1 MSDLL
6 DIFGEVEKSVL
17 VPSHPL
23 REKGLPFRQMY
34 LAGLL
39 MSSVAGGDIPEE
51 KKSLVS
57 KIGASLCLSESEIG
71 QVLEM
76 GLKPS
81 KEGLRAVIDL
91 LADYPDK
98 ICFLLDLHSMILLDG
113 DVDETEGRILGSFI
127 KMFAFSVP
135 QEKTVR
141 SILNVIAKDSGVDA
155 FNALSDAFVEDAYRV
170 LAYANIDAFK
180 EWHKKLLGKASFKID
195 AVFSLNPTS
204 HMNAFMANYSGYA
217 KYAGRPEYV
226 KNEKAPMQL
235 GSLRWEE
242 ITDAKDEEDANQ
254 QIESALKKELS
265 CIGNAIESAYLR

>member
-34 LAGLL
+34 LAGLV

-51 KKSLVS
+51 KKSQVRR
-57 KIGASLCLSESEIG
+57 IGASLCLSESEIG

-141 SILNVIAKDSGVDA
+141 AILKVFAEDSGVDA
-155 FNALSDAFVEDAYRV
+155 FNVLSDAFGEEAYRV
-170 LAYANIDAFK
+170 LAYANIDALK
-180 EWHKKLLGKASFKID
+180 EWHAILLGKVSFQIGE
-195 AVFSLNPTS
+195 AFSYNPS
-204 HMNAFMANYSGYA
+204 SPWSAFMAKSTENEKNASL
-217 KYAGRPEYV
+217 PEYI
-226 KNEKAPMQL
+226 KNEKAAMQL

-242 ITDAKDEEDANQ
+242 ITDAKDKEYANQ